1 MIYIYDI
8 ILNFNSVFY
17 EFYEWDSKDNLTFI
31 RKIPLVKVDT
41 NFINDILTKKV
52 VIDDP
57 IVLEITNKCEI
68 TSCKKANKIKY
79 ACLFTDSLKVIGVIL
94 NDKKQIIKVSD
105 LLLDEANDVIN
116 ISKRT
121 NIRSI
126 TYNILENK
134 NNEFFLTKK
143 EIKIKNYLQDEI
155 QNIQNKKDFSKLSY
169 LYFEYFNKIPDNNCD
184 ISKELLNSFKN
195 NLTTKHIELYELLKL
210 IHQ

>member
-41 NFINDILTKKV
+41 NFINDILTKNV

>member
-195 NLTTKHIELYELLKL
+195 NLTTKHIELY
-210 IHQ
+210 

>member
-94 NDKKQIIKVSD
+94 NDKKQII
-105 LLLDEANDVIN
+105 N
-116 ISKRT
+116 ISDNMVKAKYLSDISFSSNDYMLNSLLTLLPRKIYIHLIDNCIDEFINTLNLIFEKRISICT
-121 NIRSI
+121 NC
-126 TYNILENK
+126 NICNFYKNIKKVTSSTSATNK
-134 NNEFFLTKK
+134 NN
-143 EIKIKNYLQDEI
+143 KI
-155 QNIQNKKDFSKLSY
+155 
-169 LYFEYFNKIPDNNCD
+169 DNG
-184 ISKELLNSFKN
+184 
-195 NLTTKHIELYELLKL
+195 
-210 IHQ
+210 

>member
-169 LYFEYFNKIPDNNCD
+169 LYFEYFNKIPTSDCN

>member
-17 EFYEWDSKDNLTFI
+17 EFYEWDSKENLTFI

>member
-134 NNEFFLTKK
+134 KKRRSLSFL
-143 EIKIKNYLQDEI
+143 
-155 QNIQNKKDFSKLSY
+155 
-169 LYFEYFNKIPDNNCD
+169 
-184 ISKELLNSFKN
+184 
-195 NLTTKHIELYELLKL
+195 
-210 IHQ
+210 

>member
-105 LLLDEANDVIN
+105 LLLDEANEAIN

>member
-52 VIDDP
+52 VIDDQ

>member
-17 EFYEWDSKDNLTFI
+17 EFYEWDNKDNLTFI
-31 RKIPLVKVDT
+31 RKIPIIKVDT
-41 NFINDILTKKV
+41 DFINDILTKKV

-79 ACLFTDSLKVIGVIL
+79 ACLFTDSLKVVGVIL

-105 LLLDEANDVIN
+105 LLLDEANDAIN

-121 NIRSI
+121 NTRFI

-143 EIKIKNYLQDEI
+143 EIKIKNYLKEEI
-155 QNIQNKKDFSKLSY
+155 ENIQNKKDFSKLSY
-169 LYFEYFNKIPDNNCD
+169 LYFEYFN
-184 ISKELLNSFKN
+184 S
-195 NLTTKHIELYELLKL
+195 Y
-210 IHQ
+210 

>member
-105 LLLDEANDVIN
+105 LLLDEANEAIN

-121 NIRSI
+121 NTRSI

-143 EIKIKNYLQDEI
+143 EIKIKNYLKEEI
-155 QNIQNKKDFSKLSY
+155 ENIQNKKDFSKLSY

-195 NLTTKHIELYELLKL
+195 NLTIKHIELYELLKL

>member
-68 TSCKKANKIKY
+68 TSCKKAN
-79 ACLFTDSLKVIGVIL
+79 
-94 NDKKQIIKVSD
+94 
-105 LLLDEANDVIN
+105 N
-116 ISKRT
+116 IYTVRTIQPPIDFLHFCCVATSKT
-121 NIRSI
+121 
-126 TYNILENK
+126 
-134 NNEFFLTKK
+134 
-143 EIKIKNYLQDEI
+143 
-155 QNIQNKKDFSKLSY
+155 
-169 LYFEYFNKIPDNNCD
+169 
-184 ISKELLNSFKN
+184 
-195 NLTTKHIELYELLKL
+195 
-210 IHQ
+210 

>member
-134 NNEFFLTKK
+134 NNEFFLKKK

>member
-52 VIDDP
+52 VIDDS

>member
-1 MIYIYDI
+1 MTYIYDI
-8 ILNFNSVFY
+8 ILNFNSIFY

-31 RKIPLVKVDT
+31 KKIPIIKVES

-68 TSCKKANKIKY
+68 TSCKKNNKIKY
-79 ACLFTDSLKVIGVIL
+79 ASLFTDSLKVVGVIL
-94 NDKKQIIKVSD
+94 NNKKQIVKVSD
-105 LLLDEANDVIN
+105 LLLDEANDAIN
-116 ISKRT
+116 IAKRT
-121 NIRSI
+121 ITRII
-126 TYNILENK
+126 TYNILDNK

-143 EIKIKNYLQDEI
+143 ELKIKNYLKEEI
-155 QNIQNKKDFSKLSY
+155 ENIKNKKDFSKLSY

-184 ISKELLNSFKN
+184 ISNELLNSFKN
-195 NLTTKHIELYELLKL
+195 NLTGKHIKLYELLKF

>member
-52 VIDDP
+52 VTDDP

>member
-155 QNIQNKKDFSKLSY
+155 QNIQNKKDFSKFSY

>member
-1 MIYIYDI
+1 M
-8 ILNFNSVFY
+8 NFNSVFY

>member
-195 NLTTKHIELYELLKL
+195 NLTIKHIELYELLKL